1 MKAKLQQKSQKW
13 PDASTEIPRSNHR
26 QSQGRIQVANEGPGS
41 QTGEQAWAEGRSE
54 GKRLRPKFYTYV
66 RTRRHKDNLGTSTGM
81 HSMHLENK
89 LHSGIIHRLKRK
101 KKLGA
106 SVTRRNLEPS
116 YIALLVHDR
125 GHKAQFRK
133 NRILYFESWEANKL
147 EYFFEGVTNN
157 TYVTLHMHFF
167 V

>member
-1 MKAKLQQKSQKW
+1 MTGRLCRNTTVVTPSSEPG
-13 PDASTEIPRSNHR
+13 PD
-26 QSQGRIQVANEGPGS
+26 PGS
-41 QTGEQAWAEGRSE
+41 QRRPGGPQTGEQAWAEGRSE

-125 GHKAQFRK
+125 GHKAKFRK
-133 NRILYFESWEANKL
+133 KRILYS
-147 EYFFEGVTNN
+147 
-157 TYVTLHMHFF
+157 
-167 V
+167 